1 MGVVVMAG
9 KETQQPPATDD
20 ASAADAGGRSKL
32 LGRLMIAGFVSGVVI
47 VQVVLAMV
55 FMSSIATPVQS
66 EVSTVEDQVEQEID
80 QDVGMELD
88 TASATAEVE
97 LGDFSVTSYQP
108 SSEVT
113 LRIDFHLFGTVMED
127 DANEFHKRL
136 ERNKNRAREQVIVT
150 VRDAELT
157 DLTDPGLGLIKRRI
171 LTKVNHT
178 LGKPLLRT
186 IVISD
191 FSFVEQ

>member
-1 MGVVVMAG
+1 MAE
-9 KETQQPPATDD
+9 KETKEAPATEDD
-20 ASAADAGGRSKL
+20 SAAAPGGRSKL
-32 LGRLMIAGFVSGVVI
+32 LARLMIVGFISGVVI

-55 FMSSIATPVQS
+55 FMSSIAKPAQS
-66 EVSTVEDQVEQEID
+66 EMGTVEDQVEQEIE
-80 QDVGMELD
+80 QNIGMELD
-88 TASATAEVE
+88 TSGLTVEVE

-108 SSEVT
+108 ASEVT

-127 DANEFHKRL
+127 SENDFMGRL
-136 ERNKNRAREQVIVT
+136 DRNTNRVREQVIVT
-150 VRDAELT
+150 VRNAELT

-171 LTKVNHT
+171 LTKVNRT

-191 FSFVEQ
+191 FSFIEQ